1 MLQTHSTLL
10 PVTMTHY
17 VRNLVEL
24 FALLQIAPSAMHN
37 PLIRMRRYC
46 NAIRKHHARRHANAF
61 ASVRAAV
68 WQRRI
73 SPDQIRSDQLAD
85 GGVVYG
91 QQIRLKARGDYM
103 FKEITV
109 NLVEWFTASV
119 ELPHCDSGRVQIIG
133 LGQGR
138 VQHEPTEGGDV
149 LRRTTKQASI
159 PALKSSTTKV
169 TEEEAKRGFVDYE
182 IAWFDIAVNDSFPVK
197 AGN

>member
-1 MLQTHSTLL
+1 MLQTHNALL
-10 PVTMTHY
+10 LLTMTQY

-24 FALLQIAPSAMHN
+24 FAFLRIAPSAMN
-37 PLIRMRRYC
+37 NLLIRMRRHC
-46 NAIRKHHARRHANAF
+46 HAIGKHHARRHANAF
-61 ASVRAAV
+61 ASVRPAV

-73 SPDQIRSDQLAD
+73 SPVQIRSDQLAD

-91 QQIRLKARGDYM
+91 QQIRLKARGDHM

-119 ELPHCDSGRVQIIG
+119 ELPHCDSGRVQIVG

-138 VQHEPTEGGDV
+138 VPHEPTEGGDV
-149 LRRTTKQASI
+149 LRRTAKLASI
-159 PALKSSTTKV
+159 PTLRSGATKV
-169 TEEEAKRGFVDYE
+169 TEEEARRGFVEYE
-182 IAWFDIAVNDSFPVK
+182 IAWFDITVNDSFRVK

>member
-1 MLQTHSTLL
+1 MLQTLSALL
-10 PVTMTHY
+10 LLTMTQY

-24 FALLQIAPSAMHN
+24 FAFLRIAPFAMYD
-37 PLIRMRRYC
+37 PLIRMWRHC

-73 SPDQIRSDQLAD
+73 SQLQIRSDQLAD

-91 QQIRLKARGDYM
+91 QQIRLKARGDHM
-103 FKEITV
+103 FKKITV

-149 LRRTTKQASI
+149 LRRTAKLASI
-159 PALKSSTTKV
+159 LALKSGATKV
-169 TEEEAKRGFVDYE
+169 TEEETRRGFVEYE

-197 AGN
+197 AGH